1 MKYKFTFNLE
11 KPLNLP
17 IQYNHILQAS
27 IMNWINDDTYREF
40 IHNKGYSTEK
50 RRYKLYTFSKIF
62 GKFRLNREDKSIT
75 FYDEIHIY
83 LSSYDSQFI
92 NYVVNNIIINRPLDL
107 WGTDLFAEKI
117 EIIAEQIKNCCTVKT
132 LSPITIYSTIETE
145 DHHKQIYYYSPN
157 DEKFEELIRKN
168 LFHKYQSYH
177 GRLPVNCEFRIRLLR
192 EGKKSLVFYKG
203 MASEAWNGIFQLE
216 GSGELIQLALDAGLG
231 GRNSIGFGCILA
243 I

>member
-1 MKYKFTFNLE
+1 MKYKFTFNLN
-11 KPLNLP
+11 KPLKLP

-40 IHNKGYSTEK
+40 LHNKGYSVEK
-50 RRYKLYTFSKIF
+50 RSYKLYTFSKIF
-62 GKFRLNREDKSIT
+62 GKFRLNREDKSII

-83 LSSYDSQFI
+83 LSSYDAQFI
-92 NYVVNNIIINRPLDL
+92 NYVVNNIIINRPLNL

-117 EIIAEQIKNCCTVKT
+117 EIIAEQVKNCCTVKT

-145 DHHKQIYYYSPN
+145 DHHKQIYYHSPY

-168 LFHKYQSYH
+168 LIHKYQSYH
-177 GRLPVNCEFRIRLLR
+177 ERLPGNCELRIRLLR

-216 GSGELIQLALDAGLG
+216 GSEELIQMALDAGLG
-231 GRNSIGFGCILA
+231 GRNSIGFGCILT